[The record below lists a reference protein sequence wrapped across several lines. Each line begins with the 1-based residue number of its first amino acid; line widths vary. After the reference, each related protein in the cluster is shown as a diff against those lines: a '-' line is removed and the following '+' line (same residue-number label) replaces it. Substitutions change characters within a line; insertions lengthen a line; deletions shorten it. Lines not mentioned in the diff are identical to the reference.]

1 MPVAALPATD
11 PSLRHLAARLGIVDE
26 RVRLAVE
33 RRRAQDPDPDDRFR
47 GLYISD
53 AQAAALLRP
62 GAGPMATEPV
72 PPDADAA
79 ARLDAA
85 EHEADTA
92 EAVGADLRLRRLARA
107 FDLSPLDVE
116 ILLVTLAPDLDPRFE
131 RLYGY
136 LNDDV
141 SRRRPTIGLALALCG
156 IGGASGPGRARL
168 AASGPLVI
176 GGLVE
181 VEDPDRPFLG
191 RALRVP
197 DRVVAHLLGDDDPD
211 ETLAAL
217 LLAPVPA
224 DPTAGEDLARA
235 LAAGARLVFLH
246 EAPGGDAAG
255 AAAAAFATTGVPRP
269 VVLDLAAL
277 DAPEDPRPLAAA
289 AVREARLIG
298 AGLVAGPVEGLAE
311 RAPAALRT
319 LADAPCPVVLHGT
332 HGWDP
337 AWSRRVALSLTATA
351 APPEARRSAWEVV
364 LGDPNPNPGTAE
376 EAGTLDVPPYRLSV
390 AQIAR
395 AAESAR
401 LHAAAAGR
409 SIRARDVG
417 AGVRSQNAAG
427 LERLA
432 RRIEPTAAWADL
444 VLPTPVVDQLRDLAD
459 RARNRE
465 LVLDEWLLGTGSRG
479 RGLTAL
485 FAGDSGTGK
494 TLSAEVMA
502 GELGLDLY
510 VIDLSTVV
518 DKYIGE
524 TEKNLD
530 RIFSQADRVN
540 GVLLFDEAE
549 ALFGKRTEVR
559 DAHDRYANVEVAYLL
574 QRMEHFDGTAILT
587 TNLRSNLDEAFT
599 RRLDVMVDFP
609 MPEEADRRLL
619 WELHL
624 DGALPLADGLDLGF
638 LARRF
643 RLSGGNIRNIVLT
656 AAHRAAATGQVVT
669 MDDLVRATDREY
681 RKLGR
686 LSTEAEFAPY
696 FHLVRT
702 PQGGRDGTVRTAN

>member
-1 MPVAALPATD
+1 MAVMALPATD
-11 PSLRHLAARLGIVDE
+11 PSLRHLAARLGIVDD
-26 RVRLAVE
+26 RVRHAVG
-33 RRRAQDPDPDDRFR
+33 RRRATDPDPDDRFR

-72 PPDADAA
+72 PPDADGA
-79 ARLDAA
+79 ARLAAAEREADAA
-85 EHEADTA
+85 EAA
-92 EAVGADLRLRRLARA
+92 GADLRLRRLARA
-107 FDLSPLDVE
+107 FDLTPLDVE
-116 ILLVTLAPDLDPRFE
+116 ILLVTLAPDIDPRFE

-168 AASGPLVI
+168 AASGPLAS
-176 GGLVE
+176 GGLVA
-181 VEDPDRPFLG
+181 VEDPDRPVLG
-191 RALRVP
+191 RALRIP
-197 DRVVAHLLGDDDPD
+197 DRVVAHLLGDDEPD
-211 ETLAAL
+211 ESLAAL
-217 LLAPVPA
+217 LLAPSPA
-224 DPTAGEDLARA
+224 DAPAGEDLARA
-235 LAAGARLVFLH
+235 LAAGARLVFLR
-246 EAPGGDAAG
+246 EAPGGDAAC
-255 AAAAAFATTGVPRP
+255 AAAAAFAGIGAPRP

-277 DAPEDPRPLAAA
+277 DALEDPRPLAAA
-289 AVREARLIG
+289 AVCEARLIG
-298 AGLVAGPVEGLAE
+298 SGLVAGPVEVLAQ

-319 LADAPCPVVLHGT
+319 LAEAPCPVVLHGT

-337 AWSRRVALSLTATA
+337 AWSRRVALALPA
-351 APPEARRSAWEVV
+351 AAASPEARRSAWQLV
-364 LGDPNPNPGTAE
+364 LGVGDPDADE
-376 EAGTLDVPPYRLSV
+376 DAGSLDVPSYRLSV
-390 AQIAR
+390 AQIAH

-409 SIRARDVG
+409 SIGARDVG

-432 RRIEPTAAWADL
+432 RRIEPSAGWADL

-465 LVLDEWLLGTGSRG
+465 LVLDGWGLGTGSRG

-530 RIFSQADRVN
+530 RVFSQADRVN

-574 QRMEHFDGTAILT
+574 QRMERFDGTAILT

-599 RRLDVMVDFP
+599 RRLDVLVDFP
-609 MPEEADRRLL
+609 MPEEPDRRRL

-624 DGALPLADGLDLGF
+624 DGPLPLADDIDLGF

-656 AAHRAAATGQVVT
+656 AAHRAAATGHPVT

-702 PQGGRDGTVRTAN
+702 PEGGLDGTVRTAS

>member
-1 MPVAALPATD
+1 MAVVALPATD

-53 AQAAALLRP
+53 AQAGALLRP
-62 GAGPMATEPV
+62 GAGPMATDPV
-72 PPDADAA
+72 PPDAVAA
-79 ARLDAA
+79 ERLDAA
-85 EHEADTA
+85 ERDADAA
-92 EAVGADLRLRRLARA
+92 EAAGADLRLRRLARA

-116 ILLVTLAPDLDPRFE
+116 ILLATLAPDLDPRFE

-181 VEDPDRPFLG
+181 VDDPERPFLG

-211 ETLAAL
+211 ESLAAL
-217 LLAPVPA
+217 LLAPAPA
-224 DPTAGEDLARA
+224 APSAGADLARA
-235 LAAGARLVFLH
+235 LAAGANLVFLH
-246 EAPGGDAAG
+246 EAPGGDAVE
-255 AAAAAFATTGVPRP
+255 AAAAAFAAIGVPRP

-289 AVREARLIG
+289 AVREARLVG
-298 AGLVAGPVEGLAE
+298 AGLVAGPVEALAE

-337 AWSRRVALSLTATA
+337 AWSRRVALSLTAAA
-351 APPEARRSAWEVV
+351 APPEARRSAWE
-364 LGDPNPNPGTAE
+364 
-376 EAGTLDVPPYRLSV
+376 AGARRPTRPRHRRGRALDMPPYRLSV

-409 SIRARDVG
+409 SIGARDVG

-432 RRIEPTAAWADL
+432 RRIEPSAGWADL
-444 VLPTPVVDQLRDLAD
+444 VLPTPVLDQLRDFAD

-465 LVLDEWLLGTGSRG
+465 LVLDEWGLGTGSRG

-494 TLSAEVMA
+494 TLSAEVIA

-540 GVLLFDEAE
+540 GVLLFDEAD

-574 QRMEHFDGTAILT
+574 QRMERFDGTAILT

-599 RRLDVMVDFP
+599 RRLDVIVDFP
-609 MPEEADRRLL
+609 MPEEADRRRL

-656 AAHRAAATGQVVT
+656 AAHRAAATGQAVT

-702 PQGGRDGTVRTAN
+702 TQGGRDGTVRTAG